1 MKDYWNHHNLQI
13 QKLKKI
19 YDKLSLNT
27 RNRIQEVL
35 DTFDFTDK
43 NIYEIADKKT
53 KRRINEYIAKW
64 RDEELLQ
71 DYFEML
77 ANSIYMKT
85 RVKNSEILE
94 LLIYSAYIEEYKK
107 QEEKEIEVFKEDI
120 NYYYNEGINE
130 VRKAKGYKEKH
141 SIIPEAVFLI
151 LIDSM
156 NSLGYT
162 WRQYINLS
170 IMNNVNQIYRQVLIN
185 IQQQKEL
192 KMDSDEFKV
201 LLDRQDRQRLNI
213 NGDKISGAVDNELVG
228 LCNQAKIKGI
238 EKEDSNAQ
246 VRFIAV
252 TDSNSTAMCQ
262 SMNNKLFYINKLN
275 EFYRMYGE
283 TKNDLRNYKIRAKG
297 LVLGINLPPISHFWH
312 WCRSTIMYVNPVE
325 KQDKTE
331 YNDLEY
337 PSYIRLNVDKGYKP
351 ESEIDTIVNAIT
363 KIPPNVRDLV
373 EDTQYEIFSLGKVY
387 RNNEVVK
394 NSFYDRKENKIYILD
409 GQNLTEGEVI
419 HEIGHVVET
428 KLGILN
434 NTDYIRIRSYG
445 LENYSKSSIK
455 PNEELGADCIK
466 NSKFISDLQGK
477 VYKRDLDGNYRTYS
491 NDSLNLNCLGD
502 YFSEGF
508 REYIE
513 NKGNLLKND
522 KELYNYIRGV
532 INGL

>member
-43 NIYEIADKKT
+43 NIYEITDKKT
-53 KRRINEYIAKW
+53 KRRINEYITKW

-107 QEEKEIEVFKEDI
+107 QEEKEIELFKEDI

-141 SIIPEAVFLI
+141 SIIPEAVFLT

-162 WRQYINLS
+162 WKQYINLS

-192 KMDSDEFKV
+192 KMDSDEFKI

-252 TDSNSTAMCQ
+252 TDLNSTDMCQ

-297 LVLGINLPPISHFWH
+297 LVLGINLPPITYFWH

-325 KQDKTE
+325 KQDKNWYNRLGNSDKKGIGGSGKGQFIEKIKDNKIEQKLQEYENDIRNMPIEYGVLIDEKGNVFTYQGTENNLDITDRKLDNAILTHNHPEIGSFGKDDFELLKSNPKLKELRAVDKE
-331 YNDLEY
+331 YNYSLKLLKPIDITYNELWVKSTDIMKETMEE
-337 PSYIRLNVDKGYKP
+337 SQHCTMLKLKEMGYI
-351 ESEIDTIVNAIT
+351 E
-363 KIPPNVRDLV
+363 
-373 EDTQYEIFSLGKVY
+373 
-387 RNNEVVK
+387 
-394 NSFYDRKENKIYILD
+394 YDRTRKE
-409 GQNLTEGEVI
+409 
-419 HEIGHVVET
+419 
-428 KLGILN
+428 
-434 NTDYIRIRSYG
+434 
-445 LENYSKSSIK
+445 
-455 PNEELGADCIK
+455 
-466 NSKFISDLQGK
+466 
-477 VYKRDLDGNYRTYS
+477 
-491 NDSLNLNCLGD
+491 
-502 YFSEGF
+502 
-508 REYIE
+508 
-513 NKGNLLKND
+513 
-522 KELYNYIRGV
+522 
-532 INGL
+532 

>member
-53 KRRINEYIAKW
+53 KRRINEYITKW
-64 RDEELLQ
+64 KDDKLLQ

-141 SIIPEAVFLI
+141 SIISEAVFLI

-162 WRQYINLS
+162 WKQYINLS

-192 KMDSDEFKV
+192 KIDSDEFKV

-252 TDSNSTAMCQ
+252 TDSHSTDMCQ
-262 SMNNKLFYINKLN
+262 SMNDKLFYINKSN

-283 TKNDLRNYKIRAKG
+283 TKNDLRNYRIRAKG
-297 LVLGINLPPISHFWH
+297 LVLGINLPPITHFWH
-312 WCRSTIMYVNPVE
+312 WCRSTIMYVKPVE
-325 KQDKTE
+325 KQNKTE
-331 YNDLEY
+331 YNDLELPRMKKEVKSIFENTKLNKNVKKLFNKY
-337 PSYIRLNVDKGYKP
+337 LTDENVRIDEKNLKPMYYSIDEDKIIINPKHKDFNKYNKQEALSHEIIHLIEKRNKLTDNIDIERNILKAQSEINLNSEHYINMFKDNRYADNMTLSDIFSSLTYDNIAGSVGHDFDYWYDIDNIKSELSANIMSAYLNNN
-351 ESEIDTIVNAIT
+351 IDTI
-363 KIPPNVRDLV
+363 NVIDSIKFL
-373 EDTQYEIFSLGKVY
+373 
-387 RNNEVVK
+387 K
-394 NSFYDRKENKIYILD
+394 NIKE
-409 GQNLTEGEVI
+409 EVI
-419 HEIGHVVET
+419 
-428 KLGILN
+428 KK
-434 NTDYIRIRSYG
+434 Y
-445 LENYSKSSIK
+445 
-455 PNEELGADCIK
+455 
-466 NSKFISDLQGK
+466 
-477 VYKRDLDGNYRTYS
+477 
-491 NDSLNLNCLGD
+491 
-502 YFSEGF
+502 
-508 REYIE
+508 
-513 NKGNLLKND
+513 D
-522 KELYNYIRGV
+522 KYTR
-532 INGL
+532 